1 MVKHWEQMIMERQ
14 VTECVSTEE
23 LFVLWQVMQ
32 QMEAP
37 ENGEICYPEIDRRT
51 FHIDGKLS
59 EQGYDGTVYLLREP
73 DMRAYIQQGSGMP
86 AIVDARRM
94 IREKGIRFEPALRHV
109 IGMQRILNG
118 AAGEKMSD
126 EELLAQ
132 CALVYVN
139 KRGGKESGDGL
150 CCRYGLF
157 YIEFLRRQLKLLA
170 PKRIVCCGEDIFR
183 LAVKEVVASKKQIK
197 NKGEHT
203 VWKDVVKGF
212 TCYADE
218 NLRPAGSEGS
228 RSCTLLHMWNPSYRV
243 NKETYVSLDEY
254 LKEFKRRIADGEGC
268 ADEEG
273 RADEESK
280 QAEQTKK

>member
-1 MVKHWEQMIMERQ
+1 M
-14 VTECVSTEE
+14 
-23 LFVLWQVMQ
+23 
-32 QMEAP
+32 
-37 ENGEICYPEIDRRT
+37 
-51 FHIDGKLS
+51 
-59 EQGYDGTVYLLREP
+59 
-73 DMRAYIQQGSGMP
+73 
-86 AIVDARRM
+86 
-94 IREKGIRFEPALRHV
+94 
-109 IGMQRILNG
+109 
-118 AAGEKMSD
+118 
-126 EELLAQ
+126 
-132 CALVYVN
+132 
-139 KRGGKESGDGL
+139 
-150 CCRYGLF
+150 
-157 YIEFLRRQLKLLA
+157 
-170 PKRIVCCGEDIFR
+170 
-183 LAVKEVVASKKQIK
+183 KEVVASKKQIK

-273 RADEESK
+273 RADEEHK